1 MIDAECLETNSGKAA
16 ELLAVMGN
24 QKRMLILCHLAQEGE
39 MQVGVLAGK
48 VELSQSALSQH
59 LAKLRN
65 QDLVKTR
72 RQAQTIYYSIKSPSV
87 LTMLQTLNTI
97 FCA

>member
-24 QKRMLILCHLAQEGE
+24 QKRMLILCHLAQGE
-39 MQVGVLAGK
+39 MQVGVLAEK